1 MSDKPQIGIPD
12 DAAYVRFGNLLKEL
26 PRQVASVLIDAS
38 DPLAEVVRP
47 ITIKAWH
54 TALIQ
59 AAERGEL
66 KGSPL
71 VGGIL
76 RGGMGEQVTADS
88 IRSFLE
94 LRGFEVVATR
104 PDVPGEMQSR
114 VFQTRKDDLSA
125 VIAQAQER
133 AADPADTSSVWAEL
147 QRMADER
154 QVPLLGTDERD
165 IRYTASTGDAK
176 FLTKRALAARLDR
189 ARKKKGR

>member
-66 KGSPL
+66 KGSLL

-104 PDVPGEMQSR
+104 PDVPGEPQSR
-114 VFQTRKDDLSA
+114 IVQIRRDDLA
-125 VIAQAQER
+125 AAIDLAKAR
-133 AADPADTSSVWAEL
+133 AADPTDTASVWSEL
-147 QRMADER
+147 LRLARDTHP
-154 QVPLLGTDERD
+154 PLMEVVEGAIKYTNSDGD
-165 IRYTASTGDAK
+165 IK
-176 FLTKRALAARLDR
+176 FLTKDALRKRLR
-189 ARKKKGR
+189 RRKDGR